1 MRLLMEDMYSEASSA
16 WCVLQLSF
24 GTGWSFG
31 ISTEVPAVVHVSARL
46 SLGGHEVNRDIF

>member
-1 MRLLMEDMYSEASSA
+1 MEDMYSEASSA